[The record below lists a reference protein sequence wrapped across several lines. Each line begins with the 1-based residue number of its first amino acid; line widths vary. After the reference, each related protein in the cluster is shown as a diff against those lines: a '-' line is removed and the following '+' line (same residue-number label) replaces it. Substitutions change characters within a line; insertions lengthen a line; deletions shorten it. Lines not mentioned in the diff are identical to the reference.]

1 MPRGF
6 LRGLA
11 SGLLGGGL
19 SGIQGIQSG
28 PPEYTLKVVA
38 AERGIVVSAY
48 LPENFSSSVN
58 SDYDTPFAE
67 GFLSDRPNLKLGL
80 RVAGIGTTTQV
91 MTMQVWQGS
100 APMEF
105 SIPMVF
111 LYDNDEERDILGPVR
126 SLMSLT
132 LPSEIRT
139 NGAGLTL
146 GESGL
151 GSLEGTGGVLQSPGP
166 KLALSQITGEN
177 GEQREVTG
185 ADFASA
191 VTGLDAASAASNVAG
206 EAGRVLT
213 GTGDALAGNINDFAA
228 NTNDLFGGLGV
239 FGFTAIR
246 DNISLKIGNFLYFPS
261 VVITDVSS
269 DYSIKLSKQ
278 RRKPISLEVTVSF
291 RTFVTPKT
299 EDLSTIIPR

>member
-1 MPRGF
+1 MPQGF
-6 LRGLA
+6 LKGLA
-11 SGLLGGGL
+11 HGFLAGRF

-38 AERGIVVSAY
+38 AERGITVSAY

-58 SDYDTPFAE
+58 SDYDTPFSE

-80 RVAGIGTTTQV
+80 RVAGVGTTTQV
-91 MTMQVWQGS
+91 MSMQVWQGS

-111 LYDNDEERDILGPVR
+111 LYDNDEEQDILGPVR

-139 NGAGLTL
+139 NGTGLNL
-146 GESGL
+146 EENGI

-166 KLALSQITGEN
+166 KLALSQITDEN

-185 ADFASA
+185 ADFVNAA
-191 VTGLDAASAASNVAG
+191 TGLDTARAATDALDDASQLLGDVGDTFAG
-206 EAGRVLT
+206 EL
-213 GTGDALAGNINDFAA
+213 NDFAE
-228 NTNDLFGGLGV
+228 NINDLFGGLGV

-269 DYSIKLSKQ
+269 DYSVKLSKQ

-291 RTFVTPKT
+291 RTFITPKT